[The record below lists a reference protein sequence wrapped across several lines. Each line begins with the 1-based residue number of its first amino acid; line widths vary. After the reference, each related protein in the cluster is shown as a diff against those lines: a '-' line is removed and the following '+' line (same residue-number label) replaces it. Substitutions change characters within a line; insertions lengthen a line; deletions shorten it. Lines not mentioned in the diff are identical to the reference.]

1 MYINLGTYFL
11 QLKPNITNLNVN
23 KNTMKV
29 LEIMTAFLCN
39 LEMGKA
45 FPMIQN
51 QDQHGKRVRD
61 FIS

>member
-1 MYINLGTYFL
+1 MYINLGTFFL
-11 QLKPNITNLNVN
+11 PLKLNITNLNVN
-23 KNTMKV
+23 KNTMEV

-39 LEMGKA
+39 LEMRKTL
-45 FPMIQN
+45 PMIQN